1 MFSHT
6 KRSVSYCS
14 FVPSS
19 DFLFVVAVNGDSDG
33 DDGDDMLV
41 MIMLVVMV
49 VANGDCDNNSS
60 KNNYGCGSIFF
71 LETAVLL
78 CL

>member
-33 DDGDDMLV
+33 DGDDNV
-41 MIMLVVMV
+41 G
-49 VANGDCDNNSS
+49 GD
-60 KNNYGCGSIFF
+60 GGGEWR
-71 LETAVLL
+71 L
-78 CL
+78 